1 MLLLDTCTLLWLV
14 SDRDQL
20 SPTAAGAIDQAR
32 EVFVSSASALE
43 IGTKY
48 RQGKL
53 RLALPPRDWW
63 AAASARLELTELPI
77 TAQIAFAST
86 SLPTELVVEGRTVEH
101 RDPGD
106 RFIVATASLHG
117 LTVVTPDAKITA
129 YPGTSICW

>member
-14 SDRDQL
+14 SDRGQL
-20 SPTAAGAIDQAR
+20 SPAAASAIDQAR
-32 EVFVSSASALE
+32 EVFVSSVSAFE

-53 RLALPPRDWW
+53 PLALAPRDWW

-77 TAQIAFAST
+77 TAQVAFAST
-86 SLPTELVVEGRTVEH
+86 SLPTQLVVEGRTVDH

-117 LTVVTPDAKITA
+117 LAIVTPDAKIAA
-129 YPGTSICW
+129 YPGASVCW